1 MGYYFFLYNKVTNAN
16 ALLIIKDYTWNKE
29 AKLLKS
35 FAFIQAEEK
44 TRGKGKRKL
53 YKRKRER
60 RAKKKTHNINGVFES

>member
-16 ALLIIKDYTWNKE
+16 ALLIIKDYTWNNV

-44 TRGKGKRKL
+44 TRGRGKRKI
-53 YKRKRER
+53 YKKKREKEN
-60 RAKKKTHNINGVFES
+60 KKEDS

>member
-1 MGYYFFLYNKVTNAN
+1 MLS
-16 ALLIIKDYTWNKE
+16 NKE

-44 TRGKGKRKL
+44 SRGKGKRKL

-60 RAKKKTHNINGVFES
+60 RGKKKTHYISTI